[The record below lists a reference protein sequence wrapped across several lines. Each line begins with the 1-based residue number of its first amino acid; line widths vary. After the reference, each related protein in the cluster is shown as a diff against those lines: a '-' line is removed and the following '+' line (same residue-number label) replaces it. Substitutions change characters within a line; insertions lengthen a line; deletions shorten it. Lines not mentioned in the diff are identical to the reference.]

1 MNRSL
6 IPGQGESSRNC
17 FLMRLVSV
25 HPGDD
30 EDDGHAPTESPG
42 KVRRFGLNRI
52 KRGNREICYF
62 HQFFLEQLVDRR
74 CRWIICKR

>member
-52 KRGNREICYF
+52 KRGKSRNLLFPPIFPRATRGPS
-62 HQFFLEQLVDRR
+62 LSVDNM
-74 CRWIICKR
+74 